1 MLHTFDPA
9 QSELFINETSPLM
22 TKVRFGTVIPCIG
35 GEMQEDVIHFG
46 KISENLHILCFFV
59 GLQPPDNFK
68 TA

>member
-1 MLHTFDPA
+1 MLYTFDPA

-46 KISENLHILCFFV
+46 ENL
-59 GLQPPDNFK
+59 
-68 TA
+68 

>member
-1 MLHTFDPA
+1 MLYTFDPA

-46 KISENLHILCFFV
+46 ENLHIFFFFV